1 MHRLEEDVV
10 GLIKAAPTKV
20 ASFRQLISA
29 LGTEPD
35 QRREI
40 HQVLQD
46 LVKEERIVHLQGNRF
61 GLPAQQRIVMGRLDI
76 HRDGYG
82 FATIDEKLA
91 GVDGDV
97 FVAARHMADSM
108 EGDRVLIS
116 LEQGRAGKRLEGRVL
131 KVLER
136 AHLHIVGQFK
146 KSSSHN
152 YVVPFESRLNC
163 EVFIPDGEELNAVQD
178 SIVNVKITKFA
189 RGDLG
194 RQGKVIEVLGF
205 RGDFG
210 VDVEIMIRKHQIPA
224 NFPAAV
230 LMEVERVNR
239 EINPEDCR
247 DRTDFRYLPVVTI
260 DGESAKDFDDAI
272 HVEKLRNGNFLL
284 GVHIADVSHYV
295 RRGTALDQEAARRGT
310 SVYFPDRAVPML
322 PEELSNGICSLN
334 PKVDRLVLSVLME
347 LDSSGE
353 LAGYSFHEGVI
364 RSWERMT
371 YTSVTR
377 ILSDHDPEECSR
389 FDRLVPHFKLMHE
402 LAQILYD
409 RRRKRGS
416 IDFDLPEPVIS
427 FDKVGSMTGVVKAER
442 NIAHRIVEEFMLAAN
457 EAVARHLFD
466 CRVPSLFRI
475 HEPPDP
481 LKVAEFNEIAVGFG
495 YSLGVDPP
503 DWRQAAAPRVKDR
516 RGHLRPNRRMR
527 EEARKLEALN
537 LRVSS
542 REYQK
547 LADRLKGQPE
557 ERILSFLMLRSL
569 KQASYSPLNK
579 SHFGLASGCYTHFT
593 SPIRR
598 YPDLMVHRILR
609 AHLNSLPA
617 KSWGHMFTH
626 GKMDSKET
634 VGGKRPDQRIAKV
647 LEVLYSTEDLEPI
660 ALHSSLT
667 ERRADE
673 AERELLEL
681 KKLDFMAG
689 KLGENFEGVV
699 IHITREGMLVE
710 LSDLY
715 VEGFVPISTLMKD
728 EYLFQDRPAT
738 LVGRRF
744 GKTYRLGAR
753 LQCVVDRVDR
763 FFHRVELAAEEE

>member
-1 MHRLEEDVV
+1 MHRFEEDII
-10 GLIKAAPTKV
+10 GLIKVAPAQI
-20 ASFRQLISA
+20 ASFRQLISE
-29 LGTEPD
+29 LGAEAD
-35 QRREI
+35 QRHEI
-40 HQVLQD
+40 HQVLQE
-46 LVKEERIVHLQGNRF
+46 LVKQGRIVPLKGNRF
-61 GLPAQQRIVMGRLDI
+61 GLPAQQKIVTGRLEV

-82 FATIDEKLA
+82 FVTPEEKLLGLA
-91 GVDGDV
+91 GDI
-97 FVAARHMADSM
+97 FVAAKHMADSM
-108 EGDRVLIS
+108 QGDRVLIS
-116 LEQGRAGKRLEGRVL
+116 LESGRAGNRTEGRVL

-136 AHLHIVGQFK
+136 GHLCVVGQFK

-152 YVVPFESRLNC
+152 YVFPFDSRLNC
-163 EVFIPDGEELNAVQD
+163 EIFVPEGEELNAAPD
-178 SIVNVKITKFA
+178 SIVNVEITRFG

-194 RQGKVIEVLGF
+194 RRGKVIEVLGF

-210 VDVEIMIRKHQIPA
+210 VDVEIMIRKHQLPA
-224 NFPAAV
+224 DFPAAV
-230 LMEVERVNR
+230 LMEVDRVNR

-247 DRTDFRYLPVVTI
+247 DRTDFRHLPVVTI
-260 DGESAKDFDDAI
+260 DGETAKDFDDAI
-272 HVEKLRNGNFLL
+272 HVEKLGNGNFLL

-322 PEELSNGICSLN
+322 PEEFSNGICSLN

-347 LDSSGE
+347 INSSGE

-371 YTSVTR
+371 YTLVAR
-377 ILSDHDPEECSR
+377 LLSDHDPEECSR
-389 FDRLVPHFKLMHE
+389 FGRLVPHFQSMYE

-409 RRRKRGS
+409 RRRKGGS

-427 FDKVGSMTGVVKAER
+427 FDEMGSMTGIVKTER
-442 NIAHRIVEEFMLAAN
+442 NMAHRIIEEFMLAAN

-495 YSLGVDPP
+495 YCLGVDLP
-503 DWRQAAAPRVKDR
+503 DWRQEAAPRVKDR
-516 RGHLRPNRRMR
+516 RGHLQPNRRMR

-542 REYQK
+542 RDYQK
-547 LADRLKGQPE
+547 LADLLKGKPE

-579 SHFGLASGCYTHFT
+579 SHFGLASGGYTHFT

-598 YPDLMVHRILR
+598 YPDLIVHRILR
-609 AHLNSLPA
+609 AHLNSCPA
-617 KSWGHMFTH
+617 KSWGHVFGP
-626 GKMDSKET
+626 GKKGPAET
-634 VGGKRPDQRIAKV
+634 VGGKRLDQEAAKG
-647 LEVLYSTEDLEPI
+647 LEGSYCAEDLEQI
-660 ALHSSLT
+660 ALHSSHT

-689 KLGENFEGVV
+689 KLGEIYEGIV

-710 LSDLY
+710 LLDLY
-715 VEGFVPISTLMKD
+715 VEGFVPIGTLMND
-728 EYLFQDRPAT
+728 EFRFRDRPAT

-744 GKTYRLGAR
+744 GKNYRLGAR

-763 FFHRVELAAEEE
+763 YFHRVELAVTEE